1 MVLRDNR
8 FIMIRE
14 IEVLPA
20 WRHDVGLKLTWNRA
34 LKSLS
39 WSWNSH
45 FSHVIWGKMS
55 FAIAMLTLY
64 FFEFYFRSLWMTSSN
79 GDIFRVIG
87 PLRGEF
93 TGRQWRGALV
103 FSVIC
108 ACATGWLNSLN
119 AVELRRHRA
128 HYDITVMS
136 TGIVP
141 PDGRWCPGVCGRFDH
156 NPSWLIS
163 FHKFSI
169 SLNKDCL
176 SLGFLWPFRHNKV
189 LKLS

>member
-1 MVLRDNR
+1 MTCVFASVYSAVN
-8 FIMIRE
+8 
-14 IEVLPA
+14 
-20 WRHDVGLKLTWNRA
+20 T
-34 LKSLS
+34 
-39 WSWNSH
+39 WSWNYH

-108 ACATGWLNSLN
+108 ACATGWINSLN
-119 AVELRRHRA
+119 AVELRRHRT
-128 HYDITVMS
+128 HYDVTVMS

-141 PDGRWCPGVCGRFDH
+141 PDGRWCPGDANIQG
-156 NPSWLIS
+156 IS
-163 FHKFSI
+163 S
-169 SLNKDCL
+169 SDTDCKVNRILWIL
-176 SLGFLWPFRHNKV
+176 SLRLLCN
-189 LKLS
+189 

>member
-1 MVLRDNR
+1 MEVYSYKPHWDVNSTINNMVLRDNR

-87 PLRGEF
+87 PLRGELIHRSAVTRSF
-93 TGRQWRGALV
+93 GV
-103 FSVIC
+103 FC
-108 ACATGWLNSLN
+108 D
-119 AVELRRHRA
+119 LRLRNR
-128 HYDITVMS
+128 
-136 TGIVP
+136 
-141 PDGRWCPGVCGRFDH
+141 
-156 NPSWLIS
+156 
-163 FHKFSI
+163 
-169 SLNKDCL
+169 LNKQSKHRWIETPSR
-176 SLGFLWPFRHNKV
+176 SLWRHSNVYRNCAPRWSLMSWRRKYTGHQ
-189 LKLS
+189 